1 MPDELQ
7 PLIQKLTA
15 KIVAAYVQRNPV
27 PADQLS
33 PLISMTH
40 AALGSLIIP
49 AMQQHALTPAVTI
62 RRSVR
67 HNAVI
72 CLECGWGGQMLRR
85 HIGVQH
91 RLTPEQYRRRWQLA
105 SDHPLTAPSYSE
117 RRTMLAQQMGLGR
130 TTRRARSGSRRVRG

>member
-7 PLIQKLTA
+7 PLIQELTA

-33 PLISMTH
+33 ALMSMTR
-40 AALGSLIIP
+40 AALGSLVILVR
-49 AMQQHALTPAVTI
+49 QQDELTPAVPI

-67 HNAVI
+67 HNEVI

-85 HIGVQH
+85 HIGVRH
-91 RLTPEQYRRRWQLA
+91 RLTPEKYRRRWQL
-105 SDHPLTAPSYSE
+105 
-117 RRTMLAQQMGLGR
+117 
-130 TTRRARSGSRRVRG
+130 